1 MEGERAALIFFLIR
15 LINKT
20 PLDIIFI
27 LCYNLTIPKR
37 KDVWN
42 EL

>member
-1 MEGERAALIFFLIR
+1 MEGERAAFIFFLIC
-15 LINKT
+15 LTNKT
-20 PLDIIFI
+20 SLDIIFI
-27 LCYNLTIPKR
+27 LCYNLIIPKR

>member
-1 MEGERAALIFFLIR
+1 MEGERTALIFFLIR
-15 LINKT
+15 LTNKT
-20 PLDIIFI
+20 SLDIIFI
-27 LCYNLTIPKR
+27 LCYNLTILKR

>member
-1 MEGERAALIFFLIR
+1 MDGERAALISFLIR
-15 LINKT
+15 LTNKT
-20 PLDIIFI
+20 PFDIIFI

>member
-1 MEGERAALIFFLIR
+1 MEGERAALIFLLIR
-15 LINKT
+15 LINNT

>member
-1 MEGERAALIFFLIR
+1 MEDERAALISFLIR
-15 LINKT
+15 LTNKT

-27 LCYNLTIPKR
+27 LCYNLTIPRR

>member
-1 MEGERAALIFFLIR
+1 MEDERAALISFLIR
-15 LINKT
+15 LTNKT

-27 LCYNLTIPKR
+27 LCYNLTILKR

>member
-1 MEGERAALIFFLIR
+1 MEGERAALIFFLIC
-15 LINKT
+15 LTNKT
-20 PLDIIFI
+20 SLDIITI

>member
-15 LINKT
+15 LTNKT

-27 LCYNLTIPKR
+27 LCYNLTILKR

>member
-1 MEGERAALIFFLIR
+1 MEGERVALIFFLIR
-15 LINKT
+15 LTNKT

-27 LCYNLTIPKR
+27 LCYNLIILKR

-42 EL
+42 GL

>member
-1 MEGERAALIFFLIR
+1 MEGERAALISFLIC
-15 LINKT
+15 LTNKT

-27 LCYNLTIPKR
+27 LCYNLIIPKR

>member
-1 MEGERAALIFFLIR
+1 MEGERTALISFIIR
-15 LINKT
+15 LTNKA

-27 LCYNLTIPKR
+27 LCYKLIIPKR
-37 KDVWN
+37 KDVLN